1 MNEYQS
7 GKGGKGGKNG
17 RERKKDKQKAKG
29 EHYGSRQHI
38 EATVNRVSSSVREER
53 RRPQK
58 KEINS

>member
-7 GKGGKGGKNG
+7 GKGGKNG

-38 EATVNRVSSSVREER
+38 EATVNRVTSSVRNDGDK
-53 RRPQK
+53 PK
-58 KEINS
+58 KKK

>member
-7 GKGGKGGKNG
+7 GKGGKNG

-38 EATVNRVSSSVREER
+38 EATVNRVTSSVQKNNEKL
-53 RRPQK
+53 QK
-58 KEINS
+58 KK